1 MPGTIVVGV
10 SDAPSSR
17 SAREWAVRRAERTG
31 ERLELVQVVGGAV
44 GAVGEDAVVERLVA
58 AARTALEAEAA
69 ELSAPGIAASARVA
83 AGDPIALLVQ
93 ASADAALLVIGGEP
107 RGHGHRGRH
116 GARIAAGAHSP
127 VVVVPDSGEADAEPR
142 RGIVVGVDGSGE
154 SDAATDFAATEA
166 ARLGEELTLLS
177 AWLPVA
183 VPGDFGVYPDTYL
196 TDLADVTQASVDRV
210 LERVRA
216 THPGLEVQ
224 AAVEEGDPA
233 EVLAARARTARL
245 TVVGSHGRGAF
256 ARFLLGSVSEEV
268 IARLAGPTAVVR

>member
-10 SDAPSSR
+10 TDAPSSQ
-17 SAREWAVRRAERTG
+17 SAREWATRRAQSTG
-31 ERLELVQVVGGAV
+31 ERLALVQVIGGAV

-58 AARTALEAEAA
+58 AARTALERDAA
-69 ELSAPGIAASARVA
+69 ALSAYGVVASAYVT
-83 AGDPIALLVQ
+83 AGDPVASLVEQ
-93 ASADAALLVIGGEP
+93 SAEADLLVIGGEP

-116 GARIAAGAHSP
+116 GARIAAGAHCP
-127 VVVVPDSGEADAEPR
+127 VVVVPEDGANGAEPR
-142 RGIVVGVDGSGE
+142 RGVVVGVDGSGS

-166 ARLGEELTLLS
+166 VRLSEELTLVA

-196 TDLADVTQASVDRV
+196 TDLADVTQASIDRV

-216 THPGLEVQ
+216 AHPDLEARAV
-224 AAVEEGDPA
+224 VEEGDPA
-233 EVLAARARTARL
+233 EVLSVRAGTAHL

-256 ARFLLGSVSEEV
+256 ARLLLGSVSEEV
-268 IARLAGPTAVVR
+268 IARLAGPIAVVR

>member
-1 MPGTIVVGV
+1 MSGTIVVGV

-17 SAREWAVRRAERTG
+17 SARDWAVRRAEGTG

-44 GAVGEDAVVERLVA
+44 GAVGEDAVVDRLVV
-58 AARTALEAEAA
+58 AARTALERDVA
-69 ELSAPGIAASARVA
+69 ELSASGITASAHVA
-83 AGDPIALLVQ
+83 AGDPVALLVQ
-93 ASADAALLVIGGEP
+93 ASADAGLLVIGGEP

-116 GARIAAGAHSP
+116 GARIAAGAHCP
-127 VVVVPDSGEADAEPR
+127 VVVVPDGLADAEPR
-142 RGIVVGVDGSGE
+142 RGVVVGVDGSGA
-154 SDAATDFAATEA
+154 SDAATEFASSEA
-166 ARLGEELTLLS
+166 SRLGEELTLVS

-196 TDLADVTQASVDRV
+196 TDLASVTQASVDRV
-210 LERVRA
+210 LERICA
-216 THPGLEVQ
+216 THPGLEVR

-233 EVLAARARTARL
+233 DVLATRARTARL
-245 TVVGSHGRGAF
+245 TVVGSHGRGAV